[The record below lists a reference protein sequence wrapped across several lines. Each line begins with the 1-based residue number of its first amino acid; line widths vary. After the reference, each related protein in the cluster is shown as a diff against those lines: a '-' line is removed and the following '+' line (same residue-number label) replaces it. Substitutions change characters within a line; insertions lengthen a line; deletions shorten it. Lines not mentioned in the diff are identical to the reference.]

1 MTREHVPVHDRSTTL
16 IIMGLVVGMTMLMA
30 FLVLSLTH
38 SMSAY

>member
-1 MTREHVPVHDRSTTL
+1 MRENVPIHDTRTSL